1 MTETQAELDGF
12 SVRASALLENAT
24 DDTRLTY
31 LGRAIAA
38 KLKAYQQDPSTNDFD
53 PNLVAAGL
61 SVLQVVD
68 GIKAMHMSTGNQAAE
83 CDLNDP
89 SSLRDLLFNEDG
101 KITPTCIPSIMLPD
115 EHGHPMLPY
124 NTLLEVCPGL
134 PDSIVRNEHQRT
146 TLSCEHCGSDGV
158 SNLGVFLDFFYAVA
172 GYFGHDIQGPFD
184 PEFRALYD
192 D

>member
-1 MTETQAELDGF
+1 MTATQAELDGF

-31 LGRAIAA
+31 LSRAIAA
-38 KLKAYQQDPSTNDFD
+38 KLKAYQQDPNTNDFD

-124 NTLLEVCPGL
+124 NTLLEVCPCL

-146 TLSCEHCGSDGV
+146 TLSCEHCVSDGV
-158 SNLGVFLDFFYAVA
+158 SNLRVFLDFFYAVA
-172 GYFGHDIQGPFD
+172 GYFGHDIHRPFD